1 MDSLHILTSETQNC
15 QDLLGEKDN
24 TNVVSAPEADIVDV
38 LLHIN
43 LPSNDNHWEPRV
55 LYTFATNKAHFNLNF
70 QDRFFQ
76 KPLGLKKYLT

>member
-1 MDSLHILTSETQNC
+1 MDSLHILTPETQNY

-43 LPSNDNHWEPRV
+43 LPSNDNH
-55 LYTFATNKAHFNLNF
+55 
-70 QDRFFQ
+70 
-76 KPLGLKKYLT
+76 